1 MEMVEFEE
9 KVSLFI
15 DKECKI
21 GHFAPIIAA
30 VSGGADSV
38 AMLTVLHNLRYECV
52 VAHCNF
58 HLRGAESNRDEQ
70 FVRQLAAELNLPLEV
85 EHFDVKSYMAQHKVS
100 TEMACRELRYAW
112 FETLKQRYSAQAVAV
127 AHHSDDAIETF
138 FLNAARG
145 SGVQG
150 LAAIKPRNGDVV
162 RPMLDVGRYD
172 IEEYLKKCGRTFVT
186 DSTNATIDFKRNKV
200 RNVLVPMFW
209 TVLPESQTGLLRTLR
224 DMRSSARLYAE
235 FVDAKKREICQSR
248 GGGVVEVRYEP
259 LLAMREAETML
270 FEILKDYGF
279 NSWQVAE
286 VWNALCHSGKRFY
299 SSLYELIVERECLII
314 SPGEAVSDS
323 EIEVN
328 FYDHTTYAG
337 IIELERRSGR
347 FTPGD
352 VDGAMS
358 IALSNDVLQAKDVVL
373 RRWRKGDR
381 MRPFGMKGSKLLSDL
396 FVDMKMG
403 ESEKRSAW
411 VLEVDGTIVW
421 VLGRR
426 AADAYRIAKNDE
438 GYVLLYY
445 VEQSE

>member
-1 MEMVEFEE
+1 MEIVEFEE

-38 AMLTVLHNLRYECV
+38 AMLTVLHKLRYECV

-58 HLRGAESNRDEQ
+58 HLRGAESDRDEQ
-70 FVRQLAAELNLPLEV
+70 FVRQLAAELGLKVEV
-85 EHFDVKSYMAQHKVS
+85 EHFDVKSYMVQHKVS

-112 FETLKQRYSAQAVAV
+112 FDKLKQEYSAQAVAV
-127 AHHSDDAIETF
+127 AHHSDDAMETF

-150 LAAIKPRNGDVV
+150 LAAIKPRNADVV
-162 RPMLDVGRYD
+162 RPLLDVTRYD
-172 IEEYLKKCGRTFVT
+172 IEEYLKQSGRTFVT
-186 DSTNATIDFKRNKV
+186 DSTNMTNDYKRNKV
-200 RNVLVPMFW
+200 RNVLIPTMWVL
-209 TVLPESQTGLLRTLR
+209 LPESQSGLLRTLR

-235 FVDAKKREICQSR
+235 FVEGKKREICQSR

-279 NSWQVAE
+279 NSWQAIE

-299 SSLYELIVERECLII
+299 SRLYELSVERECLII
-314 SPGEAVSDS
+314 SPGEAVADD
-323 EIEVN
+323 EIVVDLRDANTFDGIMDVVRVN
-328 FYDHTTYAG
+328 KK
-337 IIELERRSGR
+337 
-347 FTPGD
+347 FTPGV

-358 IALSNDVLQAKDVVL
+358 IALSEDVMLAKDVIL
-373 RRWRKGDR
+373 RHWRKGDR
-381 MRPFGMKGSKLLSDL
+381 MRPFGMKGTKLLSDL
-396 FVDMKMG
+396 FVDMKMS

-426 AADAYRIAKNDE
+426 AADAYRIAKTAH
-438 GYVLLYY
+438 GYVIINYIQ
-445 VEQSE
+445 QSE